1 MEFKNGFYI
10 ADDDYVPD
18 PDFSP
23 IPLDQSS
30 GLLDSQESF
39 KTDSF
44 DYISEPLEYVTD
56 DSSIATDIKRV
67 GLAALEGPFELASD
81 VFVRPFVDDKEQY
94 DIETAKKFRS
104 AKETLLNIIGDD
116 TPEEISKVL
125 DTETGE
131 TRTPDTF
138 TGKVFDIG
146 TYLVGGGFIYKT
158 LGKLTKLGKASRGVI
173 AEQATEQLLTSPDY
187 NMANLV
193 QDLKKEPNAVVDY
206 LAADKNEDAL
216 LNRAKLVLTSGLFA
230 GSLAGIY
237 KLGFSAVNV
246 EKASQKILGK
256 SAKDATEEELPE
268 VMGELLKQ
276 AKGGTK
282 SKVVKEVKKAAEDDE
297 KGVAQI
303 VNQSTKSLSGK
314 FKWFNQRWL
323 KARGFFSEKAFAAQE
338 EAVSSQM
345 QKISKATHIAQ
356 RLQKLIDD
364 RIQVKGNKNLIN
376 KITEALESG
385 NTKGLPKD
393 MASEITSA
401 RKLIDELSTTML
413 DNNIGGEVLRR
424 SIEKNMGQ
432 YIRKSYRLFE
442 DKNFVPDSALYE
454 EAVETLIEAQGKARK
469 LKTISVQ
476 ARKKFDAKARAQ
488 LDNLLDRSELN
499 TFNDYVSKVGRIN
512 KQFFKGRK
520 DIDPTIRKL
529 MGEVESPTENIIL
542 TVQKLSSITEN
553 HKFYNTLETLG
564 GSVAASPSL
573 YNRAIKAAREES
585 KNVDIEDIQKTFK
598 EGTFVTDIASDSTGK
613 ILKVNKGGSFRV
625 EFKDSITGKKTQRT
639 VKDADDLELI
649 SPDNRITT
657 RAKEIYEEGGG
668 SYTDEKYIFENKKG
682 IFNTKIEGTGS
693 ALDGKYT
700 TQEMARA
707 VNNLEDTHLLW
718 GAFSKGLKNNEVI
731 RYYSAAKGTNQMM
744 RTIYDHTTHL
754 RNALG
759 GFQFG
764 LANGLNPVSRGKT
777 NFNVLHNEISQGG
790 NKVFDDFYEKLQG
803 LGIINTSVRAGEAR
817 ALINIAAESNPARF
831 ASKLTKHSKVYSKV
845 DNVNKY
851 FVKRPEDVYMATDDY
866 FKMNA
871 FVNELDTLKKAR
883 PNAPLEVLEKEAAE
897 IIKQTFPNY
906 NRVFKG
912 AKALRELPVGNF
924 VSFPAEILRTSFN
937 IGLQGIKELSS
948 GNKALMARGAK
959 RLTGFTTVNLGYYVA
974 GSAGWST
981 LGFNKQEV
989 EALNTLNEGYSD
1001 TPKTYTS
1008 IGESLYV
1015 QDTQQVA
1022 AYASIAEPILEA
1034 LQKFNKGIELGET
1047 EYDAMT
1053 DGLFS
1058 GFKKL
1063 ADPFSDEAMFTEA
1076 MGDIYTAIKSG
1087 DNRAGDGTQ
1096 LWTDSS
1102 NMVEGMFTHLFNS
1115 FAPGIFLDVKKLREA
1130 VNEVPNPKT
1139 GLTRS
1144 VEARLLEFGTGVNFR
1159 KFTPETQFRTKVIE
1173 YYSTSQYDTARA
1185 KAKYGQK
1192 QSDFFKEY
1200 TVEQGRKFEAS
1211 QELYRHIRAMQTLGI
1226 SNNTISNILK
1236 QNGVKSS
1243 QERFALL
1250 NGKFLPR
1257 KLSASD
1263 IFDFQTKVGDD
1274 FKTLEQL
1281 RLYTNY
1287 ISNTSLAPTDEL
1299 ELRRSRAAKSKLS
1312 FEDFEKRKFSTGG
1325 EVEVPNAPTE
1335 PDERIDKNTGLP
1347 YNMQAGSAYMDDDD
1361 PLRRLGFMGGG
1372 EVDPLVRLGLFTGGV
1387 IVDDSNITGFEN
1399 PEIQDAA
1406 SNQDAT
1412 SDLHSGALYKAVT
1425 SDRDLE
1431 TEIKETDKGSFFGG
1445 SRAYDMAVEKIKQD
1459 KAAGKITDFEEKL
1472 RLFGA
1477 GADLVFSPIGDLLS
1491 VPLGL
1496 AGKGIKAIT
1505 PDSIEE
1511 SVAETT
1517 QETVQKVSKW
1527 LDENPQFKRH
1537 AKNVNALVS
1546 IAGFVPATRILKT
1559 GFNNVASNTDLILP
1573 NFYKKGVKKVEQ
1585 YGIAGTH
1592 YTMAA
1597 PKAFVEA
1604 LLPAGIARRNRTIG
1618 IRKREEIEKMS
1629 EQSAA
1634 DMVAGVIQGKN
1645 IIEQSPKGKVDD
1657 LISDGAINKS
1667 YGYEQLSMAN
1677 KADVKNAMFNKYVD
1691 FDIPEHIQ
1699 DRMMNHMYFGPYK
1712 TGKGVV
1718 GTNVTGFVGEQFK
1731 VPVLLKPIDPAKTTI
1746 DIKNPKGIQNQA
1758 YEAHGGHSR
1767 GPAKLNRLFNVNG
1780 RAKLAVV
1787 ISKLDKNGND
1797 KFAGKKNSID
1807 NKTNIKKEAKNIKNV
1822 DNIIANATPEQMK
1835 KALATS
1841 WGTKEGSDIG
1851 IVFKVDEKNP
1861 NTIYFQ
1867 DVYKSG
1873 SKESGGVNAMI
1884 AVDLDSKKVY
1894 NMVTD
1899 KHDMLANFKPFG
1911 VGSTDRITGT
1921 VPTMRSFAN
1930 IKEKGNHVGRDFKEE
1945 ARLSLKQLDEYQLD
1959 IPESGILSVPT
1970 YDAVTGLIPTGRKQ
1984 REIVGSKKI
1993 NRNTLEKIANAKNIE
2008 EILNKNGDLAGYKVD
2023 GKKMSKAELDSGVNV
2038 NASIIQHYAGKATA
2052 KDYGDFA
2059 RRIGQLYL
2067 VSGESATVEE
2077 ARQGRVLNALR
2088 KGAI

>member
-1 MEFKNGFYI
+1 MELKNGFYI
-10 ADDDYVPD
+10 ADPDYVPD
-18 PDFSP
+18 PDFTPLP
-23 IPLDQSS
+23 INQS
-30 GLLDSQESF
+30 GLLLDDQEAF
-39 KTDSF
+39 KTDTL
-44 DYISEPLEYVTD
+44 DYISEPLEYVAD

-116 TPEEISKVL
+116 TPEEISEVL

-206 LAADKNEDAL
+206 LAADKNEDVL
-216 LNRAKLVLTSGLFA
+216 LNRAKLILTSGLFA

-246 EKASQKILGK
+246 EKASQKVLGK

-338 EAVSSQM
+338 EAVSAQM
-345 QKISKATHIAQ
+345 QTISKATHIAQ
-356 RLQKLIDD
+356 RLQKLMDD
-364 RIQVKGNKNLIN
+364 RLKVKGNKNLIN

-393 MASEITSA
+393 IASEITSA

-413 DNNIGGEVLRR
+413 NNNIGGEVLRR

-432 YIRKSYRLFE
+432 YVRKSYRLFE

-476 ARKKFDAKARAQ
+476 ARKKFDQNARTQ
-488 LDNLLDRSELN
+488 LDNLLDRGELN

-598 EGTFVTDIASDSTGK
+598 VGTFVTDIASESTGK

-625 EFKDSITGKKTQRT
+625 EFKDSVTGKKTQRT
-639 VKDADDLELI
+639 VKDVDDLELI

-790 NKVFDDFYEKLQG
+790 NKVFDAFYEKLQG

-831 ASKLTKHSKVYSKV
+831 ASKLAKHSKVYSKV
-845 DNVNKY
+845 DTANKY

-883 PNAPLEVLEKEAAE
+883 PNASLEVLEKEAAE

-1034 LQKFNKGIELGET
+1034 LQKFNKGIELGNT

-1076 MGDIYTAIKSG
+1076 MGDIYTAIKSS

-1096 LWTDSS
+1096 LWTDDS

-1185 KAKYGQK
+1185 KSKYGQD
-1192 QSDFFKEY
+1192 QIDFFKEY

-1226 SNNTISNILK
+1226 SNNVISNILK
-1236 QNGVKSS
+1236 QNGVKST

-1257 KLSASD
+1257 KLKPSD
-1263 IFDFQTKVGDD
+1263 VFDFQTKVGDD
-1274 FKTLEQL
+1274 FKTLREL

-1299 ELRRSRAAKSKLS
+1299 EQRRSRAIKSKLS

-1325 EVEVPNAPTE
+1325 EVKVPNAPTE

-1347 YNMQAGSAYMDDDD
+1347 YNVQAGGAYMDDDD

-1372 EVDPLVRLGLFTGGV
+1372 EVDPLVRLGFFTGGA

-1399 PEIQDAA
+1399 SEIQ
-1406 SNQDAT
+1406 N
-1412 SDLHSGALYKAVT
+1412 VT
-1425 SDRDLE
+1425 SDIHSEAIQKVVRSNRDLGA
-1431 TEIKETDKGSFFGG
+1431 EIEEADEDSFFGG
-1445 SRAYDMAVEKIKQD
+1445 GRAYDMAIEKIKED
-1459 KAAGKITDFEEKL
+1459 RAAGKMTGFEETL
-1472 RLFGA
+1472 RTFGA
-1477 GADLVFSPIGDLLS
+1477 QADLVFSPIGDLLS

-1496 AGKGIKAIT
+1496 VGKGIKAVT
-1505 PDSIEE
+1505 PDSVEE

-1517 QETVQKVSKW
+1517 KETVQKVSKW
-1527 LDENPQFKRH
+1527 LDENPEFKRS

-1546 IAGFVPATRILKT
+1546 LAGFIPATRILKT
-1559 GFNNVASNTDLILP
+1559 GVNTAAANTDLIMP
-1573 NFYKKGVKKVEQ
+1573 NFYKEGATQLSKAK
-1585 YGIAGTH
+1585 IAGTH
-1592 YTMAA
+1592 FLMAI
-1597 PKAFVEA
+1597 PKAVGDV
-1604 LLPAGIARRNRTIG
+1604 LIPAQVARRNKTIG
-1618 IRKREEIEKMS
+1618 VRKREEIETTS

-1634 DMVAGVIQGKN
+1634 DMVAGVIQAKN
-1645 IIEQSPKGKVDD
+1645 IEEQSGNVVGS
-1657 LISDGAINKS
+1657 LVSEGAINKA
-1667 YGYEQLSMAN
+1667 YGYGQLSMAD
-1677 KADVKNAMFNKYVD
+1677 KAAVRAAMFKDNID

-1699 DRMMNHMYFGPYK
+1699 DRMMNHMYFGPHK
-1712 TGKGVV
+1712 EGVV
-1718 GTNVTGFVGEQFK
+1718 GALTGKQS
-1731 VPVLLKPIDPAKTTI
+1731 LLRNIDPDNTTI

-1767 GPAKLNRLFNVNG
+1767 GPSTLNRLFQKDG

-1787 ISKLDKNGND
+1787 ISKLNADGTVNK
-1797 KFAGKKNSID
+1797 KFSKAQINRD
-1807 NKTNIKKEAKNIKNV
+1807 AKNIKNV
-1822 DNIIANATPEQMK
+1822 DDIIANATPAQMK
-1835 KALATS
+1835 EALQTS
-1841 WGTKEGSDIG
+1841 WGSQGSARG
-1851 IVFKVDEKNP
+1851 INIKVDEKNP

-1867 DVYKSG
+1867 EGYKSG

-1884 AVDLDSKKVY
+1884 AIDLDSKQVY
-1894 NMVTD
+1894 NMITD
-1899 KHDMLANFKPFG
+1899 KHDMLANLNPLG
-1911 VGSTDRITGT
+1911 GSSRITGT
-1921 VPTMRSFAN
+1921 VPTMRSFVN
-1930 IKEKGNHVGRDFKEE
+1930 IKQKGGHVGRNYQEE
-1945 ARLSLKQLDEYQLD
+1945 AMLSLKQLDDNGLD

-1970 YDAVTGLIPTGRKQ
+1970 YDSITGLIPTGRKQ
-1984 REIVGSKKI
+1984 RTMVGGQKV
-1993 NRNTLEKIANAKNIE
+1993 NRSTLEKIANAKNIE
-2008 EILNKNGDLAGYKVD
+2008 EVLDKDGNLAGYRVD
-2023 GKKMSKAELDSGVNV
+2023 GVKMSKAELDSGVNV

-2052 KDYGDFA
+2052 KDYGDVA
-2059 RRIGQLYL
+2059 RRVGESYM
-2067 VSGESATVEE
+2067 VTGESATVEE
-2077 ARQGRVLNALR
+2077 VKQGRVLAALR